1 MQKTEYLEL
10 NKPERIEFFSV
21 KNNNSNMDLID
32 AELERQVNMDNEI
45 STRIEKHLAD
55 KNNPHGVT
63 VDAIGAAEA
72 NHGHSNAT
80 TLEAGFMSSS
90 DKDKLDGI
98 EEGAQANVAINDQKP
113 THTSASSLSAL
124 TSGEKLSVAFGKIAK
139 AISSLIS
146 HIPTTA
152 TASVLGHVK
161 VDSALSDTST
171 NPVQNKALVAEFANY
186 AKTTLV
192 SSGDFNDI
200 VTPGFYTMKS
210 ASANKP
216 ASGSYYGLLVLKS
229 DTGNYVEQIAFKESS
244 YEVYIRTLS
253 GTSWSGWE
261 KVFIN
266 SKDISSS
273 TSVTDPGKYALDAVQ
288 NNASV
293 EGTLANKLAKTYCG
307 TGSATSSNGTFT
319 LTVPAG
325 YTSAIAQLQGGW
337 GAATVVNVALSG
349 TTLSIYTNITG
360 EYAMSF
366 AYMLIK

>member
-1 MQKTEYLEL
+1 M
-10 NKPERIEFFSV
+10 V
-21 KNNNSNMDLID
+21 
-32 AELERQVNMDNEI
+32 
-45 STRIEKHLAD
+45 
-55 KNNPHGVT
+55 
-63 VDAIGAAEA
+63 
-72 NHGHSNAT
+72 
-80 TLEAGFMSSS
+80 
-90 DKDKLDGI
+90 
-98 EEGAQANVAINDQKP
+98 
-113 THTSASSLSAL
+113 
-124 TSGEKLSVAFGKIAK
+124 
-139 AISSLIS
+139 
-146 HIPTTA
+146 
-152 TASVLGHVK
+152 
-161 VDSALSDTST
+161 
-171 NPVQNKALVAEFANY
+171 
-186 AKTTLV
+186 
-192 SSGDFNDI
+192 
-200 VTPGFYTMKS
+200 
-210 ASANKP
+210 
-216 ASGSYYGLLVLKS
+216 GL
-229 DTGNYVEQIAFKESS
+229 
-244 YEVYIRTLS
+244 
-253 GTSWSGWE
+253 E